1 MGRLGSTDHASRKL
15 AMSGASIAVATFAS
29 GVLGYVY
36 IVVLTRALGPERYGE
51 LGALLGLSVVL
62 AVTSTGIQLEA
73 TRSMALNPRG
83 PTGWLLRR
91 TALVSLATTTVA
103 VVAAPAV
110 VHLLHLSSWWPAFG
124 LAAVLLPQTFIGG
137 QLGILLGSGRHIA
150 FASLLALSAASRT
163 LAAVVTAIV
172 GGGPNF
178 ALWATAVTAV
188 AVNGVGALLLRAVDR
203 PAHVAGSGDDDHQ
216 WVAGSESTIDVG
228 LIDAAEI
235 SLDAGGRPG
244 WSGLLRASIGS
255 GALLALLNV
264 DLLVA
269 RAVLPATA
277 SGWYAFLT
285 LFARVTFWGTNFI
298 ALWIFPQ
305 VAGRGASG
313 RAIRFALAAV
323 AGVGA
328 AAIVITWVFDD
339 ELTAALA
346 GSAYAA
352 AAPYAPAFAAAGM
365 LLAVVQLVTYVDVAR
380 ARHTFSVV
388 VWVAV
393 IAVGLAI
400 RFVAPATVGGIIT
413 TTITVLALLSVAGL
427 VTLLGPERISRRRP
441 QP

>member
-1 MGRLGSTDHASRKL
+1 MTATGTADRGL
-15 AMSGASIAVATFAS
+15 ARSGASIAVATFAS
-29 GVLGYVY
+29 GTLGYVY

-73 TRSMALNPRG
+73 TRAMALNPAG
-83 PTGWLLRR
+83 AIGWLLRR
-91 TALVSLATTTVA
+91 TALVSLATTGVG

-124 LAAVLLPQTFIGG
+124 LAAVLLPQTYVGG

-150 FASLLALSAASRT
+150 FAVLLALSAASRT

-188 AVNGVGALLLRAVDR
+188 AVNIVGAVLLRGGDRLDGIAGPVD
-203 PAHVAGSGDDDHQ
+203 SEHQ

-228 LIDAAEI
+228 LIDAAEGA
-235 SLDAGGRPG
+235 SDNDGRPG

-255 GALLALLNV
+255 GALLALLNA

-298 ALWIFPQ
+298 ALWVFPH
-305 VAGRGASG
+305 VAARSASG
-313 RAIRFALAAV
+313 RAVRLALAAV
-323 AGVGA
+323 ASVGA
-328 AAIVITWVFDD
+328 LAIVVTWIFDT

-388 VWVAV
+388 VWAAV
-393 IAVGLAI
+393 IVVGLAI
-400 RFVAPATVGGIIT
+400 RFIAPATVGGIIA
-413 TTITVLALLSVAGL
+413 TTITVLAVLSLAGL
-427 VTLLGPERISRRRP
+427 VTLLAGERLS
-441 QP
+441 